1 MRMRSEVGTG
11 GRVEPL
17 RRIGAAVPV
26 GRWCSGAERDR
37 RPGGGARHHGPLEGA
52 VVAEAIE
59 RIRSAEQE
67 AEELGRAA
75 RAQGKALG
83 ANAHGAAERSLDDA
97 RKAGWE
103 EEKTLRAAAARE
115 AEGEAEK
122 LIAESRSS
130 VQSVR
135 ASAEQRVEDGI
146 KKVLELITATAD
158 ATRG

>member
-1 MRMRSEVGTG
+1 MS
-11 GRVEPL
+11 
-17 RRIGAAVPV
+17 
-26 GRWCSGAERDR
+26 
-37 RPGGGARHHGPLEGA
+37 GGGSTLRPRWRNSAAALDGTVVPQGVRCHGPVEGA

-59 RIRSAEQE
+59 RIRSAERD
-67 AEELGRAA
+67 AEELERSA
-75 RAQGKALG
+75 RAQGKALI
-83 ANAHGAAERSLDDA
+83 AEAHAAAERSLDET

-103 EEKTLRAAAARE
+103 EEGVLKAAAAKE

-130 VQSVR
+130 VESVR
-135 ASAEQRVEDGI
+135 TSAERRVEDGI